1 MLRRMLDQEEF
12 LSAHGVRSLSKYHSA
27 HPYILAVNGNE
38 YRVDYEPGE
47 SQSGLFR
54 RKLELAWPHNGFRRI
69 S

>member
-1 MLRRMLDQEEF
+1 MLDQEEF

-38 YRVDYEPGE
+38 YRVDYERE
-47 SQSGLFR
+47 NR
-54 RKLELAWPHNGFRRI
+54 RAACSAETRIGVAPYGFRRI